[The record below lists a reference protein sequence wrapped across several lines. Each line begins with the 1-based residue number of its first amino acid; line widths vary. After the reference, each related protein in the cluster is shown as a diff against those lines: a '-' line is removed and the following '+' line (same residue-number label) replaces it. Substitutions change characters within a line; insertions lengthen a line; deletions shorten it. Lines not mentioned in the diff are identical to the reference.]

1 MEIAFRKKMLRGV
14 CLNGDAMD
22 ERYGPERAALLRRCL
37 ADLRAAATLGEVPLV
52 AKEPAS
58 GSFGSQM
65 SLGLGKG
72 VRILVSAGHKKPPS
86 LPGGAI
92 DWPRVERIL
101 IERVDLWDE

>member
-1 MEIAFRKKMLRGV
+1 MEIAFRTKTLRGV

-37 ADLRAAATLGEVPLV
+37 ADLRAAATLGEVPLL
-52 AKEPAS
+52 AREA
-58 GSFGSQM
+58 GGDTFGSEV

-72 VRILVSAGHKKPPS
+72 VRISVRAGHKKPPR

-92 DWPRVERIL
+92 DWSRVERVL
-101 IERVDLWDE
+101 IERVDLRDE